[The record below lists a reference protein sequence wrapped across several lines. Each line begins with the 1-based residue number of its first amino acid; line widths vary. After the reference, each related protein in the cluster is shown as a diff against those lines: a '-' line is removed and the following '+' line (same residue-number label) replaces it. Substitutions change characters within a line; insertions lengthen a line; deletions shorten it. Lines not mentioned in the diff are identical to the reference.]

1 MPTQINQIDHA
12 EIRTTMLRVDGEMFQ
27 QDAELLERIAVDIRS
42 ESGNKVVID
51 LADLDFL
58 DSDAAPILRRL
69 GELDGFAIEGMEIFL
84 QSAIN
89 NAERRG
95 A

>member
-1 MPTQINQIDHA
+1 MPTNINQIEHA
-12 EIRTTMLRVDGEMFQ
+12 EVRTTMLRVDGEMFCE
-27 QDAELLERIAVDIRS
+27 DAALLERIAREIRFD
-42 ESGNKVVID
+42 SGYKIIID